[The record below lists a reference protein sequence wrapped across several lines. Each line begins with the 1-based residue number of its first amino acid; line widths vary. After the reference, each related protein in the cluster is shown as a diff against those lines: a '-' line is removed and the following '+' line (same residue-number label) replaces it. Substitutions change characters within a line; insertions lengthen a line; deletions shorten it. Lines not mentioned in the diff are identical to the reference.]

1 MKRLFLFSL
10 IFLNLCAS
18 NAIAYWDHM
27 VQGTVDGDRCILFN
41 LSGYKDPSLPNRDRP
56 ELRLI
61 VQSFDPVMFKL
72 EIWSGIDSSLP
83 ILGGMK
89 IGSEM
94 FVLKFNDEIGTL
106 QNGSPKALSE
116 ALMSGEYVAIGYRH
130 QDKMIYDKFDLKGLR
145 EELDKLRKICT
156 AHA

>member
-1 MKRLFLFSL
+1 MKRLFFTSL
-10 IFLNLCAS
+10 IVLNFCVS
-18 NAIAYWDHM
+18 NANAYWDH
-27 VQGTVDGDRCILFN
+27 VIESNVDGDRCILFN
-41 LSGYKDPSLPNRDRP
+41 LSGYKDPSLANRDRP

-61 VQSFDPVMFKL
+61 VQSFDPIMFKL

-116 ALMSGEYVAIGYRH
+116 ALMSGEYVAVGYSH
-130 QDKMIYDKFDLKGLR
+130 QEKMIYDRFELKVARPHEAIRSL
-145 EELDKLRKICT
+145 C
-156 AHA
+156 